1 LQAVRRAELDFVPRA
16 RLDQADQLGGELAR
30 RGPVNGD
37 ASGLV
42 ASGNVALRA
51 NDPRR
56 AAELFRDALAINP
69 TRFDY
74 WSALAQAVFAIQT
87 NDWKEQRALAR
98 QRVAIAING
107 YLRAPSVVAR
117 ARALNRLGRAFV
129 ESSVWRPAIRSY
141 RASLQLREDSG
152 TRAIYDQT
160 VAEHGF
166 RLLEHRVDAEVAAPQ
181 ICLVFSDDLATD
193 NLDVK
198 DFVRVEAAPTLAINV
213 SAREVCV
220 DGVEHGGR
228 YGIQVLAGLP
238 AADGEAIERSIAL
251 DIYVRDRQPS
261 VRFPGIAY
269 VLPGHDDGAIPVA
282 TVNTSAIDVS
292 LYRVGDRALARTIGD
307 GQFLNQLSVY
317 QGERLAEQTGEL
329 VWEGSVEVEQLLNT
343 EVINT
348 IPVRDITTEIKPGA
362 YVLVAMAASGGQSPW
377 QAQATQ
383 WFIATDLGLTTASGA
398 DGFRVQVRSLTT
410 AEPVA
415 GVQLRLV
422 AVNNQI
428 LATGLSDEAGWARF
442 DAGLVRG
449 HGGLAPALLVAET
462 EGVAGDYSF
471 LDLTRSEID
480 LTDRGVAGREPPGP
494 IDVYLTTERGIY
506 RPGEVVFATALV
518 RDAVANAIDEIP
530 LTLIVHRPDGKEAE
544 RRLIEDHGAGGSVT
558 DIAIATDAM
567 RGAWR
572 IGLYAD
578 PKSAALAEAAY
589 LVEDFL
595 PERLDFELA
604 VDADRVEP
612 AEPFAVIVDARF
624 LYGAPASNLT
634 VAGLASLIAVREL
647 DAFPGYLFG
656 LADEET
662 SPTRIAF
669 NEQTTDE
676 DGRARLDVT
685 LPKTALMTRPQ
696 QAVITTQ
703 VFDAGGRPVE
713 RSQTLAVTD
722 THNRLGLK
730 ARFDSPVTENS
741 SAGFDV
747 IAVDPATE
755 RVDLATADWVLSRVE
770 TEFQWFRSN
779 GRWNYRPLHRKRR
792 IATGTVTMTA
802 GQSGR
807 IDVEVAWGAYELSV
821 AAGAGVLP
829 VSHRFEAGWRAAASA
844 IETPEMLQLT
854 LDKSSYAVG
863 DTVAVQITA
872 PFAGRGEVLVV
883 DNRLIERVSVDV
895 TTAGAT
901 VDLLVTEDW
910 GPGAYVLASVY
921 RPMNLTAKRMP
932 ARAMGLAWA
941 SVDPGDRVIA
951 MSLATPESA
960 RPRQSLPVTITLP
973 DHAADREIYLT
984 LAAVDAGILN
994 LTGHQPPDPRGWYFG
1009 QRRLG
1014 VSIRDFYNQL
1024 IDRTIGS
1031 AGVVRSGGDA
1041 SIMSFDGPP
1050 PPETLMAF
1058 HSGVVPVDSDG
1069 RVTIDVP
1076 VPDFSGT
1083 VRLMAMAWSAA
1094 GVGHAVM
1101 DVVVRDPVV
1110 VTTSMPRFLAPGDRS
1125 RVLIDIDNV
1134 EKLSGEARLIVSATG
1149 DGGLSVPAVDAIQ
1162 TVRLDGAGRSRHLVP
1177 ITAHFTGM
1185 AGLSVELELPD
1196 GSVL

>member
-1 LQAVRRAELDFVPRA
+1 
-16 RLDQADQLGGELAR
+16 
-30 RGPVNGD
+30 
-37 ASGLV
+37 
-42 ASGNVALRA
+42 
-51 NDPRR
+51 
-56 AAELFRDALAINP
+56 
-69 TRFDY
+69 
-74 WSALAQAVFAIQT
+74 
-87 NDWKEQRALAR
+87 
-98 QRVAIAING
+98 
-107 YLRAPSVVAR
+107 
-117 ARALNRLGRAFV
+117 
-129 ESSVWRPAIRSY
+129 
-141 RASLQLREDSG
+141 
-152 TRAIYDQT
+152 
-160 VAEHGF
+160 
-166 RLLEHRVDAEVAAPQ
+166 
-181 ICLVFSDDLATD
+181 
-193 NLDVK
+193 
-198 DFVRVEAAPTLAINV
+198 
-213 SAREVCV
+213 
-220 DGVEHGGR
+220 
-228 YGIQVLAGLP
+228 
-238 AADGEAIERSIAL
+238 
-251 DIYVRDRQPS
+251 
-261 VRFPGIAY
+261 
-269 VLPGHDDGAIPVA
+269 
-282 TVNTSAIDVS
+282 
-292 LYRVGDRALARTIGD
+292 
-307 GQFLNQLSVY
+307 
-317 QGERLAEQTGEL
+317 
-329 VWEGSVEVEQLLNT
+329 
-343 EVINT
+343 
-348 IPVRDITTEIKPGA
+348 
-362 YVLVAMAASGGQSPW
+362 
-377 QAQATQ
+377 
-383 WFIATDLGLTTASGA
+383 
-398 DGFRVQVRSLTT
+398 
-410 AEPVA
+410 
-415 GVQLRLV
+415 
-422 AVNNQI
+422 
-428 LATGLSDEAGWARF
+428 
-442 DAGLVRG
+442 
-449 HGGLAPALLVAET
+449 
-462 EGVAGDYSF
+462 
-471 LDLTRSEID
+471 
-480 LTDRGVAGREPPGP
+480 
-494 IDVYLTTERGIY
+494 
-506 RPGEVVFATALV
+506 
-518 RDAVANAIDEIP
+518 
-530 LTLIVHRPDGKEAE
+530 
-544 RRLIEDHGAGGSVT
+544 
-558 DIAIATDAM
+558 
-567 RGAWR
+567 
-572 IGLYAD
+572 
-578 PKSAALAEAAY
+578 

-595 PERLDFELA
+595 PERLDFDLA

-703 VFDAGGRPVE
+703 VFDTGGRPVE

-722 THNRLGLK
+722 TYNRLGLK

-951 MSLATPESA
+951 MSLATPETA

-1024 IDRTIGS
+1024 IDRMIGS

-1134 EKLSGEARLIVSATG
+1134 EKLSGEARLIVSTTG
-1149 DGGLSVPAVDAIQ
+1149 DGGLSVPAVDAIR

-1185 AGLSVELELPD
+1185 TGLSVELELPD
-1196 GSVL
+1196 GSVLARTQPVEVRNNEPPVVLTSEFELAPGARLSLDRSLVDGFLPDGWSATLSVSGAGRLDVAGIVRSLDLYPYGCSEQITSRALPLIYLDEVVAAAGLSGQGGVRARVDDAIATLIARQSASGGFGLWSAGSGDLWLDAYVTDFLSRAVQEGYSVPEIPLRLALDNLKNQLAYVPDFTSGGEAVAYGLYVLARHGEAAIGDLRYYANARLANLATPMAKAQIGAALGFYGDMIEADNFLQVALADFDIDGGSGNRLDFGSRTRDGAAVLTLASEAGASAADLARMTEFVAAQWSEPTRLSTQEQAWSLLAANALMRGSGRPNLSFNGERHEGALFTKMSADDLIDGVHLQNHGREPVYVAVSRRGVADAPEPAGGDFANIERLYFTLDGVPVDPATTAQGDRLVAVLSVLFQDDEGGRLIVDDPLPAGFEIDNPNILRSGEVAALDWLSLETRTEMTEFRSDRFVVAFDRRSGDPARVNFAYIVRAVSPGSFAHPAAIIEDMYRPERRARTASGTVQVVGALR